1 MVFTNEYIEEI
12 SKLTDKDIYLVGG
25 SVRDY
30 FIKKDISDFDIVV
43 EGDAANISESF
54 ASLRRIMVIPLNKN
68 NKIFRVVLNI
78 DGKKTTFNFCSMKG
92 KDIHQ
97 DLSKRD
103 FTMNALA
110 VKIEDGKIDFG
121 HVIDPYN
128 GVQDIKNSI
137 IREVSGKVF
146 EDNPIRILRAVRFMS
161 QLNFDISNEICDLIK
176 NNSKRIKEIPG
187 EKLSNEIFK
196 ILEFKRAYYY
206 FNFMDKHLDI
216 LGEIFP
222 EIQPMK
228 EVGRCK
234 YHVVD
239 AWTHSLHTMR
249 VVEKIIYSDGYF
261 KKHLKNA
268 YEKHT
273 SQIIA
278 NGHTKMQL
286 MKLAALFHDIGKP
299 KARWVDEAGR
309 VRFRGHEIVGA
320 EIMAD
325 ISDRLYLSKKEKKYL
340 CKIVKEHMWPLILYK
355 TNDVSGRA
363 LYGLFKNFG
372 ESTLEIILIGLADI
386 ISTRQ
391 LLKPH
396 EEMGMYKIHAEYLAN
411 NYLTRFKELQNISH
425 IINGDDILKEFN
437 IKDEYIIGDII
448 NSVKKAVFFG
458 EIPLEKDRIIEYIKE
473 QM

>member
-54 ASLRRIMVIPLNKN
+54 ASLRRIMVIPLDKN

-110 VKIEDGKIDFG
+110 VKIEDGKIDFE